1 MPVVNGKIT
10 RPDLAKQSAS
20 VEFEL
25 VDQFGT
31 PVRAW
36 KSATDETIISRQPVT
51 LDPSTGAYTITIP
64 GNTDLNPA
72 NTRWRRRIYF
82 GQDIYTDYLVV
93 PPSGGPY
100 QEEDI
105 AQDIVALPT
114 TTPSNESSFFSLG
127 ASSSALTVTTG
138 FVLLPVPTFVVTIP
152 DSARPHI
159 FLGAINMK
167 HATVASAT
175 LWAAI
180 CVVGDTA
187 IANAKG
193 IGQATAAAANSTV
206 TASFVGR
213 VPAHS
218 AGSYQVMVNGPAG
231 DITVIGGSNGISVVE
246 ALAV

>member
-10 RPDLAKQSAS
+10 RPDLTKQAVS
-20 VEFEL
+20 VEFDL
-25 VDQFGT
+25 VDQVGN

-36 KSATDETIISRQPVT
+36 KTATDETIISRQPVT
-51 LDPSTGAYTITIP
+51 PDVVTGAYTVTIP

-114 TTPSNESSFFSLG
+114 TTPSNESAFFSLG
-127 ASSSALTVTTG
+127 VNQGVTIVSG
-138 FVLLPVPTFVVTIP
+138 FVLVPVPTFIVVVP

-159 FLGAINMK
+159 FLGCVNLS
-167 HATVASAT
+167 HATVANAN
-175 LWAAI
+175 LFAGIAL
-180 CVVGDTA
+180 VGETT
-187 IANAKG
+187 IGNAKG
-193 IGQATAAAANSTV
+193 YGNLVAGPTGVGVNV
-206 TASFVGR
+206 SFVGR
-213 VPAHS
+213 VPPHS

-231 DITVIGGSNGISVVE
+231 SITVTGGTNNLSVVE